1 MKNRRNK
8 RESGQVLLTGLVMM
22 LIILLAILL
31 LFDVHSVIRA
41 KYKVETAN
49 QAAALAAAE
58 WQKESLNLLGEI
70 NLIKACETLLESED
84 HWPAASPDPSLTPE
98 EARAKLLRERIG
110 LLTEMQVRVSF
121 LGPLVGFAAAQQAAK
136 QNGLT
141 PVMNADNTLPL
152 EDYVQ
157 LLQENW
163 RYLQV
168 SDVRNFKWRIPY
180 LNMVSDIGSSSI
192 RMRVWPTIRSW
203 SRGGWPKTRS
213 IRRSCATVPRSPRRT
228 RRSRA
233 TGMESSIRSSGR

>member
-180 LNMVSDIGSSSI
+180 LNMVSDIVSQGI
-192 RMRVWPTIRSW
+192 VVYPNARVANNPIVEPGRSEEHTSELQSHARLW
-203 SRGGWPKTRS
+203 
-213 IRRSCATVPRSPRRT
+213 
-228 RRSRA
+228 
-233 TGMESSIRSSGR
+233 